1 MDFSDKTRR
10 LAQDEFST
18 LWKRSCGTAPPAE
31 PEFELDPK
39 LSSFEVLSRSG
50 KLIFRGP
57 SAVEQLYGVYD
68 FAEKF
73 LGYCF
78 FEPGR
83 DRLKK
88 IGAEPRLSDGVLI
101 PAREPLLKRRGFIQE
116 FPFDADSQSLF
127 DWMAKNKLNYLLTW
141 MKYYDTLDAS
151 LKEYLGVRGVE
162 VESGHHNF
170 NYWIPGRRYG
180 RTNPDFFA
188 EINGKRITSSDGK
201 AELLLSEQICT
212 TNPALRREIVKNMVA
227 YCRANPE
234 IKTLSLVPN
243 DGFGWCEC
251 EECSKFYDKNCKG
264 DLYSVS
270 EHVYKANRIYHDM
283 VNDVITMLRREL
295 PDVNVTFCA
304 YINYCA
310 PSPGFKLQKNMAV
323 HMAPY
328 WRCINHRIDDPACDV
343 NSHYARDIRSWC
355 SAKNGGEVNIY
366 EYYMGVNLYI
376 SLPMV
381 HHIDIF
387 AEARWYHRLGVDGV
401 LTQFHITHW
410 TVYGLNYY
418 LMAKALRGENEP
430 EAVGFTMKRLFG
442 SDAPKAE
449 KFYAAVKNLL
459 LALGGCH
466 IPYPYSLL
474 SRTRLEQ
481 YEKLHALAL
490 ELRTDDSFRREL
502 PVWTEYMVRFKKL
515 FDDYHAGKA
524 GTAEI
529 ESFRE
534 WVHGHRDTRVF
545 VHPKIDMLLNAWRD
559 AILAGRPWLHFN
571 LDWEDEYIRKHEQRR
586 VKHV

>member
-1 MDFSDKTRR
+1 MDFSDRTRC
-10 LAQDEFST
+10 LARDEFSA
-18 LWKRSCGTAPPAE
+18 LWERSCGGEPPFE
-31 PEFELDPK
+31 PEFELDPE
-39 LSSFEVLSRSG
+39 LSSFEVVSRNG
-50 KLIFRGP
+50 IPVFRGP

-83 DRLKK
+83 DRLDKL
-88 IGAEPRLSDGVLI
+88 GAGPRLPEGVLI
-101 PAREPLLKRRGFIQE
+101 PARKPLLKRRGFIQE
-116 FPFDADSQSLF
+116 FPFDADSPALF

-141 MKYYDTLDAS
+141 MKFYDALDAS
-151 LKEYLGVRGVE
+151 LKEELGVRGIE
-162 VESGHHNF
+162 IESGHHNF
-170 NYWIPGRRYG
+170 NYWIPGRRYS

-251 EECSKFYDKNCKG
+251 GECSKFYDKNSRG

-283 VNDVITMLRREL
+283 VSDVITMLRREL

-310 PSPGFKLQKNMAV
+310 PSPGFKLEKNMAV

-328 WRCINHRIDDPACDV
+328 WRCINHRIDDPACEV
-343 NSHYARDIRSWC
+343 NSHYARDIRAWC
-355 SAKNGGEVNIY
+355 SAKDGGEVNIY

-387 AEARWYHRLGVDGV
+387 AEARWYHRQGVDGV
-401 LTQFHITHW
+401 LTQFHIPHW

-418 LMAKALRGENEP
+418 LMAKALRGESEL
-430 EAVGFTMKRLFG
+430 EAVGFAMKRLFG
-442 SDAPKAE
+442 ADAPKAE

-459 LALGGCH
+459 FALGGCH

-481 YEKLHALAL
+481 YEKLHRQAL
-490 ELRTDDSFRREL
+490 ELSSDDPFRREL
-502 PVWTEYMVRFKKL
+502 SVWTEYMVRFKKL
-515 FDDYHAGKA
+515 FDDYHAGRA
-524 GTAEI
+524 GVPEI
-529 ESFRE
+529 EAFRD
-534 WVHGHRDTRVF
+534 WIHLHRDTRVF
-545 VHPKIDMLLNAWRD
+545 VHPKVDMLLNAWRD
-559 AILAGRPWLHFN
+559 AVLAGRPWLHFN
-571 LDWEDEYIRKHEQRR
+571 IGWEDEYIRKHEQRR